1 MKVQTLT
8 HLQTL
13 FLLPHCRWNLKA
25 KTLTHL
31 EALFLRTSFPL
42 DYTYSSI
49 SLQTIVCS
57 SDSLILFDQTN
68 VPTHFS
74 SLNST
79 TLCKTMEMYGQGRYT
94 ISLKKKKK
102 KEMYSLTS
110 TDPPLYFS
118 SSSKT
123 SLSLSHFECYIRIFH
138 IENNI
143 QSYQWATHWKDC
155 LLR

>member
-1 MKVQTLT
+1 MKLESQNPDSLRSS
-8 HLQTL
+8 
-13 FLLPHCRWNLKA
+13 LPPYKL
-25 KTLTHL
+25 
-31 EALFLRTSFPL
+31 PL
-42 DYTYSSI
+42 DYTHSSI

-74 SLNST
+74 SLNSV

-94 ISLKKKKK
+94 ITLKNKNK

-110 TDPPLYFS
+110 TDPPLSFLFLFQNFS
-118 SSSKT
+118 L
-123 SLSLSHFECYIRIFH
+123 SLSLSHIECYIRIFQ